1 MTKYDFLRSLD
12 NDKIYE
18 DIIITLKDS
27 KLPLVL
33 WGCGDVADAV
43 YKYLSLNNILI
54 SQVWV
59 DGDTEIKNF
68 YGFVPKSIQEILEIY
83 NEFNVILGHSHYEL
97 GENIKKMYT
106 QINNVYYAF
115 SIHYEQY
122 DKVPFEEIER
132 NADGY
137 INLYNRLAD
146 NKSKDNLIT
155 YLNTK
160 LTGNVKYIID
170 KYCEEMNFFDNDIYK
185 LTNHETFLDIAA
197 YNGDTVKIFLHVTKN
212 QYKKILMIEPDIKN
226 YIELNKF
233 IASKHLRNVVPS
245 MVGAWNCT
253 KELEFKNG
261 NEQIS
266 SINIGDNILKD
277 SDKSIIYVSPLD
289 ELFGKE
295 DISIIKINYFEGVLE
310 ALQGC
315 KEIICKNI
323 PKIAVCVGFDIYNV
337 LKVTEYLFSLQL
349 GYKIYLRFNRAMS
362 STFTMYA
369 VVK

>member
-185 LTNHETFLDIAA
+185 LTNHETFLDIGA

-212 QYKKILMIEPDIKN
+212 QYKK
-226 YIELNKF
+226 
-233 IASKHLRNVVPS
+233 
-245 MVGAWNCT
+245 
-253 KELEFKNG
+253 
-261 NEQIS
+261 
-266 SINIGDNILKD
+266 
-277 SDKSIIYVSPLD
+277 
-289 ELFGKE
+289 
-295 DISIIKINYFEGVLE
+295 
-310 ALQGC
+310 
-315 KEIICKNI
+315 
-323 PKIAVCVGFDIYNV
+323 
-337 LKVTEYLFSLQL
+337 YL
-349 GYKIYLRFNRAMS
+349 
-362 STFTMYA
+362 
-369 VVK
+369 